1 MTAGS
6 TNQDELLVPGN
17 SEELLEFIGLA
28 SKNCLRQVDISLPK
42 MNLVLPS
49 KHFYEVGLLAVLES
63 NLNS

>member
-1 MTAGS
+1 M
-6 TNQDELLVPGN
+6 PGN